1 MSLTLT
7 TRVLRCKTECYDFY
21 VGGVDS
27 RGSTKSL
34 ISNFIQFYKTRVRL
48 SQLISLTPSCIS
60 VCISWSILFN
70 MKNKKNS
77 SNDFKFALLPFRC
90 KTTNYC
96 GGIGIDMKLFL
107 LVIALV
113 MGWSNGP
120 WTPQSKEDLCLGWV
134 LFGFMSRALTIL
146 PSGWFYLEL
155 NSEKESD
162 ENFDVL
168 F

>member
-48 SQLISLTPSCIS
+48 SQFISLTPSCIS

-70 MKNKKNS
+70 MKNKNIS
-77 SNDFKFALLPFRC
+77 WNDFKFAVLPFRC
-90 KTTNYC
+90 STTHYC
-96 GGIGIDMKLFL
+96 GGIGIDIELFL

-120 WTPQSKEDLCLGWV
+120 WTPQSKADLCLGWV
-134 LFGFMSRALTIL
+134 LVWLYVLSIENFTFRLIL
-146 PSGWFYLEL
+146 P
-155 NSEKESD
+155 KA
-162 ENFDVL
+162 
-168 F
+168 